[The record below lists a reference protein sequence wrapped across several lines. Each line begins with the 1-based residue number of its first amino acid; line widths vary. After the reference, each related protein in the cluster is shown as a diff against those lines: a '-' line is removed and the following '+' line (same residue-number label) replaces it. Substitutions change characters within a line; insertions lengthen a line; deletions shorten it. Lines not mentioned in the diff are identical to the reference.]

1 MADDYVYVLAT
12 PECVDLLN
20 KIFALPHAPTRLEER
35 RFFGHFVLNGD
46 APLQDLA
53 ALYGLDVGDVSGAV
67 TLGQYLARRFGGRQV
82 IGDRIKLGGV
92 ELVVREIVVG
102 AITRVGL
109 KLHD

>member
-1 MADDYVYVLAT
+1 MISSRSSFQR
-12 PECVDLLN
+12 
-20 KIFALPHAPTRLEER
+20 KLES
-35 RFFGHFVLNGD
+35 RFFKAFWTPAFAGVTK
-46 APLQDLA
+46 LQTNSEVP
-53 ALYGLDVGDVSGAV
+53 YVGDVSRAV

-92 ELVVREIVVG
+92 ELVVREIVDG